1 MEFHERSPGV
11 AVDLRDRETVTA
23 RLVCEALGG

>member
-1 MEFHERSPGV
+1 MEFRERLPGV
-11 AVDLRDRETVTA
+11 AIDLRDRETVRA